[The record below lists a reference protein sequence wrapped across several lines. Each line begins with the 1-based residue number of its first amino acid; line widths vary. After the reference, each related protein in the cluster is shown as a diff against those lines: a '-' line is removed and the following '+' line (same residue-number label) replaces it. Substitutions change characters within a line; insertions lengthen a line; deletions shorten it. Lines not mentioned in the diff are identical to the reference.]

1 MKKRYYLPIILLSIV
16 LVLISRQTVL
26 AQDPTP
32 FVSDDQVNALAR
44 ELYCPVCENISLDV
58 CPTTAC
64 SRWREL
70 IREKMAAG
78 WSDEQIKQYLV
89 IQYGD
94 RVLAEPPRQGLNW
107 LVYILPPLFILGA
120 IFVLV
125 WVLRSMLAPGA
136 APEIQNPPE
145 TVDDPYLRRME
156 EELKQNTD

>member
-1 MKKRYYLPIILLSIV
+1 MKNRNTLPIIFISLVLTLLSW
-16 LVLISRQTVL
+16 QAVL

-32 FVSDDQVNALAR
+32 VVSDDRVNALAR

-64 SRWREL
+64 ARWREL

-107 LVYILPPLFILGA
+107 LVYILPPLFFLGG

-125 WVLRSMLAPGA
+125 GVLRSMRTPRTA
-136 APEIQNPPE
+136 AEIQNPPE
-145 TVDDPYLRRME
+145 PVDDPYLRKME
-156 EELKQNTD
+156 EELKRKTD

>member
-16 LVLISRQTVL
+16 LVLLSRQTVL
-26 AQDPTP
+26 AQEPTP

-89 IQYGD
+89 TQYGD

-107 LVYILPPLFILGA
+107 LVYILPPLFFLGG

-125 WVLRSMLAPGA
+125 WVLRSMKTPRA
-136 APEIQNPPE
+136 AAEIKNPPE
-145 TVDDPYLRRME
+145 HVDDPYLRKME
-156 EELKQNTD
+156 EELKRKSE